1 MSEQQYL
8 RSLLKEA
15 ALYRTQGLLVESKG
29 KYLKGL
35 EFLDKSRG
43 FGNHEKLI
51 DAVQDKIQS
60 VEKDLAEIKQAT
72 TAPDLSQEVQNLI
85 TDLFSFSQTKEA
97 AAVEGAVALVKFG
110 QYEHALAEFQRLLKE
125 GSMPVV
131 AAKNIIR
138 CHISLSSPDAAIAQF
153 VQWVD
158 EALLTK
164 PELKD
169 IRSFLENMLEKKGMK
184 AKLPQLMDTPQEMD
198 EEEEKEKGLLD
209 ICTVVVQLE
218 DGSCKDS
225 TVEFD
230 VTFQSGN
237 TISIIIPADKKD
249 LLDPFRLGIRLPDMQ
264 FFCPMAVF
272 RGSGM
277 VSGKTKIRHGTKKGD
292 YTLDITIDGL

>member
-1 MSEQQYL
+1 
-8 RSLLKEA
+8 
-15 ALYRTQGLLVESKG
+15 VESKG

>member
-35 EFLDKSRG
+35 EFIEKSRG
-43 FGNHEKLI
+43 FGNHAKLI
-51 DAVQDKIQS
+51 DAVQNKIQR
-60 VEKDLAEIKQAT
+60 VEKDLTEIEQAT
-72 TAPDLSQEVQNLI
+72 TAPELSQEVQNLI

-97 AAVEGAVALVKFG
+97 AVIEGAVALAKFG
-110 QYEHALAEFQRLLKE
+110 QYEQALAEFQRLLKE
-125 GSMPVV
+125 GTMPVV

-169 IRSFLENMLEKKGMK
+169 IRSFLENVLKKKGMK
-184 AKLPQLMDTPQEMD
+184 AKLPQFAEAPQEMD
-198 EEEEKEKGLLD
+198 EEEEKEEGLLD
-209 ICTVVVQLE
+209 ICTAIVQLE
-218 DGSCKDS
+218 NGSREDD

-237 TISIIIPADKKD
+237 MINIIIPADKKD
-249 LLDPFRLGIRLPDMQ
+249 LLDTFRLGIRLPDMQ

-277 VSGKTKIRHGTKKGD
+277 VSGKTKIGHGPKKGD

>member
-15 ALYRTQGLLVESKG
+15 ALYRTQGLLVQSKE

-35 EFLDKSRG
+35 EFLEKSRG
-43 FGNHEKLI
+43 FGNHAKLI
-51 DAVQDKIQS
+51 DAVQNKIQG
-60 VEKDLAEIKQAT
+60 VEKDLTEIEQAT
-72 TAPDLSQEVQNLI
+72 TAPELSQEVQNLI

-97 AAVEGAVALVKFG
+97 AAIEGAVALAKFG
-110 QYEHALAEFQRLLKE
+110 QYEQALAEFQRLLKE
-125 GSMPVV
+125 GTMPVV

-184 AKLPQLMDTPQEMD
+184 AKLPQLMDIPQEMD

-209 ICTVVVQLE
+209 KCTVVVQLE
-218 DGSCKDS
+218 DGSCKDN

-277 VSGKTKIRHGTKKGD
+277 VSGKTKIRDGTKKGD